1 MGVVYLP
8 SLNPV
13 CLVLHV
19 QKTWLP
25 WKQCIQ
31 EMVRGCVRAHVSVCM
46 CVWDWSVGMVKY
58 VCLKGRQTFLQGMT
72 GIKDDEEV
80 CSSLCV
86 PMGGRE
92 GGRWGCGRGCLSV
105 LVDPAGDCSQIQLIP
120 TGCFHLSTSDEEKK
134 KKRQEKK
141 KAESPEV
148 QYLVC
153 INLWPIPLERL
164 VIISIPP
171 SVRRTSAA
179 LLWHVG
185 LGNEKD
191 KPWSFQTPTPVEE
204 AHGPGTAPMSTT
216 SPGKPCVRCVWGGAV
231 YALRVCCCCW
241 KSKKKR
247 VMKLS
252 KHADAGSHER
262 MLPVAMPT
270 LIKISFTYRLRNIL
284 TGLPW
289 IKNDVNIYKVV

>member
-1 MGVVYLP
+1 METMYPRNGERL
-8 SLNPV
+8 
-13 CLVLHV
+13 
-19 QKTWLP
+19 
-25 WKQCIQ
+25 
-31 EMVRGCVRAHVSVCM
+31 RACARV
-46 CVWDWSVGMVKY
+46 CVWGWSVGMAKY

-72 GIKDDEEV
+72 GIKEDEEV

-92 GGRWGCGRGCLSV
+92 VRARTGVFVCSGGSCRRLLPNPINSYWMLSFVYIWWGK
-105 LVDPAGDCSQIQLIP
+105 
-120 TGCFHLSTSDEEKK
+120 EKK
-134 KKRQEKK
+134 KDRRKK

-153 INLWPIPLERL
+153 INLWPIPPERL

-204 AHGPGTAPMSTT
+204 AHGPRTAPMSTT
-216 SPGKPCVRCVWGGAV
+216 SPGKRCVGCVRCVWGGAV
-231 YALRVCCCCW
+231 YA
-241 KSKKKR
+241 
-247 VMKLS
+247 
-252 KHADAGSHER
+252 SH
-262 MLPVAMPT
+262 PQ
-270 LIKISFTYRLRNIL
+270 
-284 TGLPW
+284 GLLLLLE
-289 IKNDVNIYKVV
+289 I